1 MKINFKIVSSFS
13 ILAFILTIFFLGLG
27 TVTQYDTRNIV
38 GKKLSDLQI
47 NSLSK
52 SYFNKDEFILINF
65 WASWCLPCRKEH
77 KYLLK
82 LKNINK
88 LKIIGIN
95 FKDKKQNA
103 SKFLKDLDSPYE
115 YLKEDNE
122 GKISIQFGVYGIPES
137 ILINKNLMII
147 KKYIGPI
154 NQDNYKEITD
164 IIN

>member
-65 WASWCLPCRKEH
+65 WASWCLPCR
-77 KYLLK
+77 
-82 LKNINK
+82 
-88 LKIIGIN
+88 
-95 FKDKKQNA
+95 
-103 SKFLKDLDSPYE
+103 
-115 YLKEDNE
+115 
-122 GKISIQFGVYGIPES
+122 
-137 ILINKNLMII
+137 
-147 KKYIGPI
+147 
-154 NQDNYKEITD
+154 
-164 IIN
+164 